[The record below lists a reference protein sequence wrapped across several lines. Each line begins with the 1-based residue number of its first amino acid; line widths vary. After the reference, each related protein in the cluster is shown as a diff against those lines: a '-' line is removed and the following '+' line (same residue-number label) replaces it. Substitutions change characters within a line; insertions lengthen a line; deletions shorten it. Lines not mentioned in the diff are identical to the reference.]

1 LGAVLR
7 NVSKTRRILTWGAVV
22 AACSIAA
29 AYPALAPNP
38 YYRFVGTMTVMSAAL
53 AMAWNIMGGLT
64 GYISLGHSAFFGI
77 GAYFTG
83 LTVVHYELPP
93 FAMAAAAGLF
103 VALVAIPI
111 GYLALRTR
119 DASFVIVTLALVY
132 ITGLLAQA
140 WRGLTRG
147 SLGLSLPRLEG
158 FGRDAIH
165 VPFYFAFLLLLAVVV
180 LVTWWIRRSRFGMG
194 LNAVREDEDKAEML
208 GVNTDIYKL
217 SAFVLSAAFVGI
229 GGGIYAY
236 WFSYLDPNFVFEIGI
251 GVNMILMSL
260 LGGVRS
266 LLGPVLGAIIIVPS
280 SEYLLAEFG
289 ASQLH
294 LLATGLLLGIIV
306 LVMPQGIIPAIE
318 GVVKRFTGPAPS
330 IRENQA
336 TPERERAGIA
346 P

>member
-1 LGAVLR
+1 
-7 NVSKTRRILTWGAVV
+7 VV
-22 AACSIAA
+22 AVCAVAL
-29 AYPALAPNP
+29 AYPAIMTNP

-53 AMAWNIMGGLT
+53 AMSWNIMGGLT
-64 GYISLGHSAFFGI
+64 GYISLGHSTFFGI

-83 LTVVHYELPP
+83 LTVVNFDLPP

-103 VALVAIPI
+103 VGLVAIPI

-158 FGRDAIH
+158 LEREAVHI
-165 VPFYFAFLLLLAVVV
+165 PFYFAFLVLLGLVV

-208 GVNTDIYKL
+208 GVDTDIYKL
-217 SAFVLSAAFVGI
+217 IAFALSASFVGI

-236 WFSYLDPNFVFEIGI
+236 WFSYLDPNFVFDISI
-251 GVNMILMSL
+251 GVNMILMAL

-266 LLGPVLGAIIIVPS
+266 LFGPLLGALIVVPT
-280 SEYLLAEFG
+280 SEYFLAEFG

-306 LVMPQGIIPAIE
+306 LVMPQGIIPTV
-318 GVVKRFTGPAPS
+318 GGLMKRFTSPPPS
-330 IRENQA
+330 IRETQEH
-336 TPERERAGIA
+336 PDRERTKV
-346 P
+346 PS

>member
-1 LGAVLR
+1 MG
-7 NVSKTRRILTWGAVV
+7 TAVV
-22 AACSIAA
+22 AVCAVAL
-29 AYPALAPNP
+29 AYPAIMTNP
-38 YYRFVGTMTVMSAAL
+38 YYRFVGTMTVMSASL

-64 GYISLGHSAFFGI
+64 GYISLGHSTFFGI

-83 LTVVHYELPP
+83 LTVVHFDLPP
-93 FAMAAAAGLF
+93 FAMAATAGLF
-103 VALVAIPI
+103 VGLVAIPI

-132 ITGLLAQA
+132 ITGLMAQA

-158 FGRDAIH
+158 LERDAVHI
-165 VPFYFAFLLLLAVVV
+165 PFYFAFLLLLGLVV

-208 GVNTDIYKL
+208 GVDTDIYKL
-217 SAFVLSAAFVGI
+217 IAFALSASFVGI

-236 WFSYLDPNFVFEIGI
+236 WFSYLDPNFVFDISI
-251 GVNMILMSL
+251 GVNMILMAL

-266 LLGPVLGAIIIVPS
+266 LLGPLLGALIVVPT
-280 SEYLLAEFG
+280 SEYFLAEFG

-306 LVMPQGIIPAIE
+306 LVMPQGIIPAL
-318 GVVKRFTGPAPS
+318 GGLVMRFSSPAPS
-330 IRENQA
+330 IRETQDE
-336 TPERERAGIA
+336 PERERAKV
-346 P
+346 PS